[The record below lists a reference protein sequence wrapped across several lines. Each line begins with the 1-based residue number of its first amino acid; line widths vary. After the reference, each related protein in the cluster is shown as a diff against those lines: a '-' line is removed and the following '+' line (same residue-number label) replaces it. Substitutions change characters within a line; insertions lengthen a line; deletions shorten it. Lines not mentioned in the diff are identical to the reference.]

1 MLTAGSGTGQVRMG
15 VPRLADVVQPHV
27 VRYGDLQHGIKLDRI
42 DGSRWVSY
50 RARYKSRDLMA
61 GQHWGMRMPVRY
73 SGHETFA
80 CRYAWL
86 PKALQAIQSNPSV
99 FANEDQAMVE
109 LGVGKNMVRAIRFWV
124 EASGMAGPATKARL
138 EPTPLGRHILGP
150 KGLDPF
156 MEDIQTLW
164 LIHWNLATQTEHPL
178 FAWEFLFGRWHE
190 PEFTESMVLKA
201 FAKETNGLS
210 KKLSPVTLQQHLHVF
225 LHTYVPT
232 RGRKG
237 DIAEDNLD
245 CPLTELEMLIK
256 VGEREIAGQARRE
269 TVFAFRREDKPSLS
283 AELFAYCVNDFWR
296 KMLPNEQTL
305 SVRTLVSGPGSPGQV
320 FKISEEDIYAR
331 LTDLAAATEG
341 RLKYSESAAL
351 PQIHRAGII
360 DDERLLTRVYH

>member
-1 MLTAGSGTGQVRMG
+1 
-15 VPRLADVVQPHV
+15 
-27 VRYGDLQHGIKLDRI
+27 
-42 DGSRWVSY
+42 
-50 RARYKSRDLMA
+50 MA
-61 GQHWGMRMPVRY
+61 MRF

-99 FANEDQAMVE
+99 FADEDQAMVE

-124 EASGMAGPATKARL
+124 EASGMATPATKGGL
-138 EPTPLGRHILGP
+138 EATALGRKIFGNR
-150 KGLDPF
+150 GLDPF

-164 LIHWNLATQTEHPL
+164 LIHWNLTTQVKDPL
-178 FAWEFLFGRWHE
+178 FAWEFLFSRWQE
-190 PEFTESMVLKA
+190 PEFTETAALKA
-201 FAKETNGLS
+201 FAKEADGLS

-256 VGEREIAGQARRE
+256 VGERDASGQTRRE
-269 TVFAFRREDKPSLS
+269 HVYAFRRADKLSIS
-283 AELFAYCVNDFWR
+283 AELFAYCVNDFWN

-305 SVRTLVSGPGSPGQV
+305 SVRTLVSGLGSPGQV
-320 FKISEEDIYAR
+320 FKIPEEAIYAR
-331 LTDLAAATEG
+331 LPDLAAVTDG
-341 RLKYSESAAL
+341 QLKYSESAAL
-351 PQIHRAGII
+351 PQIHRRGPV
-360 DDERLLTRVYH
+360 DGNHLLARAYH